1 MSQHFIK
8 RGSKTRGPFT
18 AEKVVQLIKAKRL
31 KSSDAVSLSE
41 EGPWDRLSDVH
52 KEIRNGTYA
61 LPTPVA
67 TPKKVPPNVRA
78 CPDCGGK
85 ISKKASSC
93 PHCGARCGAI
103 EDHDFSSP
111 LVSEGY
117 DTDYDAPPQ
126 RRKKT
131 AKRRQLNAGS
141 SRDDGAEIPV
151 TSTYDDFLQLQQQ
164 VEDDD
169 LDELEEVGDEEKNAK
184 NGRLTVLLLVLVT
197 IPTLWFLSAGI
208 TGIRRSWRCD
218 AAAADYVHHS
228 HRMDRA
234 RDLARIREIGEDAKE
249 AAAILDKEVGQMS
262 DTQKRQFIDK
272 WRDEFLAIDMDI
284 ESLTAFE

>member
-1 MSQHFIK
+1 MK
-8 RGSKTRGPFT
+8 RGSKTLGPFT
-18 AEKVVQLIKAKRL
+18 AKKVVQLIKAKKL
-31 KSSDAVSLSE
+31 KSSDEVSLSE

-67 TPKKVPPNVRA
+67 TPEKVPPNVRT
-78 CPDCGGK
+78 CPDCVGSV
-85 ISKKASSC
+85 SKRASSC
-93 PHCGARCGAI
+93 PHCGAPCGAI
-103 EDHDFSSP
+103 EDDDFSSP

-131 AKRRQLNAGS
+131 SKRRQLNAGN

-151 TSTYDDFLQLQQQ
+151 ASTYDDFLQLQQQ
-164 VEDDD
+164 MEDDD
-169 LDELEEVGDEEKNAK
+169 LDELEEFDDEEKNAK

-208 TGIRRSWRCD
+208 GRSWRAD
-218 AAAADYVHHS
+218 AAAADFVHHMQ
-228 HRMDRA
+228 RMEDA
-234 RDLARIREIGEDAKE
+234 RDFAKIDEIGEDLEE
-249 AAAILDKEVGQMS
+249 AAAVLEKEVGQMS
-262 DTQKRQFIDK
+262 DTQQRQFIDE
-272 WRDEFLAIDMDI
+272 WRDEFLAIGLDI
-284 ESLTAFE
+284 ESSF